1 MGERVLSELLT
12 PHTSG
17 SVEED
22 VDKETGLDVRK
33 TNSAEKRRKEG
44 PGTRV
49 SKVSDLQ
56 QIC

>member
-1 MGERVLSELLT
+1 MGERVLSELST

-22 VDKETGLDVRK
+22 VDKETELDVRK

-44 PGTRV
+44 TGTRV

-56 QIC
+56 QIR